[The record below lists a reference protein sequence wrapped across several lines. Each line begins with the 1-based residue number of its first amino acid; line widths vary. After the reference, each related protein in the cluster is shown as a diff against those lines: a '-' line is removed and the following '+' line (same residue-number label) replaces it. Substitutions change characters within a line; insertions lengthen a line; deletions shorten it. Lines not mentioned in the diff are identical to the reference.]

1 MLSKFE
7 AWILSLDCVDVDATK
22 SAWRDDAADIRS
34 LDSLQVDAT
43 MPAWRL
49 CGGRAAGR
57 LSRSG
62 GALMYN
68 CEIVS

>member
-7 AWILSLDCVDVDATK
+7 AWIRSLDFVDVDATK
-22 SAWRDDAADIRS
+22 SAWRDDAADIQS

-49 CGGRAAGR
+49 CGDGLRGAG
-57 LSRSG
+57 S
-62 GALMYN
+62 
-68 CEIVS
+68 

>member
-7 AWILSLDCVDVDATK
+7 AWIQSLDRVEVDKEK
-22 SAWRDDAADIRS
+22 SAWRDDVANIRS

-68 CEIVS
+68 CDIVS